1 MEGFGDRIKSK
12 LVRLVRFVYTNVMRT
27 KRVTSQH
34 AKVRSAASWQ
44 LQAAKARFSE
54 LFRRARA
61 EGPQWVTRQGKE
73 AVVVL
78 PAEEFERLTSRGK
91 QATSLVEFFAQSP
104 LAKANL
110 DLERVPDYGRPVE
123 L

>member
-1 MEGFGDRIKSK
+1 MAHSSRARSG
-12 LVRLVRFVYTNVMRT
+12 
-27 KRVTSQH
+27 KRSI
-34 AKVRSAASWQ
+34 WQ

-78 PAEEFERLTSRGK
+78 GAEEFERLAARAR
-91 QATSLVEFFAQSP
+91 QPESLIEFFAKSP
-104 LAKANL
+104 LAKAHLN
-110 DLERVPDYGRPVE
+110 LERTPDYGRPVD

>member
-1 MEGFGDRIKSK
+1 MPVKRIASK
-12 LVRLVRFVYTNVMRT
+12 HR
-27 KRVTSQH
+27 K
-34 AKVRSAASWQ
+34 ARSGTSWQ
-44 LQAAKARFSE
+44 LQTAKARFSE

-61 EGPQWVTRQGKE
+61 EGPQWVTRQGKD

-104 LAKANL
+104 LAKADL
-110 DLERVPDYGRPVE
+110 DLERIPDYGRPVD

>member
-1 MEGFGDRIKSK
+1 MP
-12 LVRLVRFVYTNVMRT
+12 L
-27 KRVTSQH
+27 KRVASKQRKLRGAT
-34 AKVRSAASWQ
+34 SWQ
-44 LQAAKARFSE
+44 LQTAKAQFSE

-61 EGPQWVTRQGKE
+61 EGPQWVTKQGKE

-104 LAKANL
+104 LAKADL
-110 DLERVPDYGRPVE
+110 DFERIPDHGRPVD